1 MGTFRTTAPV
11 YIQEAKRSLRL
22 LVHTWIMG
30 IIIRYLD
37 KHDLSVV
44 NDENYWA
51 NEGVDMDDLPV
62 LYDRDKYP
70 AMVLRDDGLSYVG
83 QFDADEYLTSEIP
96 AGRYE
101 TEYYPD
107 LRAYSV
113 IPLQYGPFP
122 IAKIE

>member
-1 MGTFRTTAPV
+1 MGTFRTVAPV
-11 YIQEAKRSLRL
+11 YVQEAKRSLRL
-22 LVHTWIMG
+22 LVHTWIMR

-70 AMVLRDDGLSYVG
+70 TMVLRDDTTYVG
-83 QFDADEYLTSEIP
+83 QFDVDEYLMSEIP
-96 AGRYE
+96 SATYK
-101 TEYYPD
+101 TEYHSNFSS
-107 LRAYSV
+107 YSV
-113 IPLQYGPFP
+113 TPVQYGTFP
-122 IAKIE
+122 IAKSE

>member
-1 MGTFRTTAPV
+1 MR
-11 YIQEAKRSLRL
+11 
-22 LVHTWIMG
+22 

-70 AMVLRDDGLSYVG
+70 AMVLRDDTTYVG
-83 QFDADEYLTSEIP
+83 QFDVDEYLTSEIP
-96 AGRYE
+96 VGRYK
-101 TEYYPD
+101 TEYYYPD
-107 LRAYSV
+107 LQAYSV
-113 IPLQYGPFP
+113 IPLKYNPFP
-122 IAKIE
+122 IAKSE